1 MNAMGMASSLGVLRP
16 GDAQEHWAPAAVRAN
31 A

>member
-1 MNAMGMASSLGVLRP
+1 MKAMGMASSLGVLRP
-16 GDAQEHWAPAAVRAN
+16 GDAQEHWVPAAARVN

>member
-16 GDAQEHWAPAAVRAN
+16 GDAQEYWAPAAARAN